1 MISRLLTRSMMGIA
15 LLLRFLFGLLPPR
28 DDRIIDRTFLADR
41 NGFSRLKKLPLL
53 DPSFR
58 QSLNSLLKLF
68 KRARSKFS
76 IISRKKLE
84 QMTTVTI
91 SLSPRGMKKNWVA
104 RREKQPISPPEP
116 VFFSKIELF
125 FPLFKKANNQIIKN
139 KNLCKKK
146 TWLRAM
152 NLMKSF
158 RTLTQVFY
166 TVCRAQ
172 SLFCLCPYI

>member
-1 MISRLLTRSMMGIA
+1 MLVRSNRSSTVFFVSLRISQDLPVRSMISRLLTRSMMGIA

-116 VFFSKIELF
+116 VFCKKSNYFSHYTTFDFSKAHSA
-125 FPLFKKANNQIIKN
+125 P
-139 KNLCKKK
+139 
-146 TWLRAM
+146 
-152 NLMKSF
+152 
-158 RTLTQVFY
+158 
-166 TVCRAQ
+166 
-172 SLFCLCPYI
+172 

>member
-53 DPSFR
+53 DPSLR

-84 QMTTVTI
+84 TDDDCCSR
-91 SLSPRGMKKNWVA
+91 SLSAWDEKKLGGAPRKTTNFAARTSFFFQKSNYFPHFLKK
-104 RREKQPISPPEP
+104 R
-116 VFFSKIELF
+116 
-125 FPLFKKANNQIIKN
+125 II
-139 KNLCKKK
+139 
-146 TWLRAM
+146 R
-152 NLMKSF
+152 
-158 RTLTQVFY
+158 
-166 TVCRAQ
+166 
-172 SLFCLCPYI
+172 